1 MNDRFNKTDYIRLID
16 RVLDAYTDEHIRAYT
31 ESVQKGGI
39 KEHGYPRLTANL
51 GIVIAHGY
59 RRDYTE
65 TFREMMELCCDEVGC
80 ARQRTGRLPETTSR

>member
-31 ESVQKGGI
+31 ESVREGGI

-59 RRDYTE
+59 RRGYTE
-65 TFREMMELCCDEVGC
+65 TFRRADLNLAHSWASAPLTALV
-80 ARQRTGRLPETTSR
+80 LHILS